1 MDTSR
6 STVTKPINSKRKSTT
21 NNPKTI
27 LFRKYTAKGTT
38 CLESAINDLVARVRL
53 DRLDYSEFLAN
64 KMKYSQPVPSRKP
77 QKRKLIH
84 QMNANL
90 KRIRMNHDIIENSK
104 KMRMSMNSMNVK
116 MKTKPFKTNSVTA
129 DLNTDTNKHHFN
141 GDKRQIAISSP
152 RVRKPNPKFQD
163 FITSSQI
170 RFNSTAADK
179 QVKEKADVSVAKPKS
194 KLLKTAISI
203 PEKDPL
209 ELMNSNSAGDDVVRS
224 FLPVIDIPKV
234 LYDFDSSPE
243 TDEDPMMNNSKANE
257 SPSHTLPQN
266 QEQTDKILK
275 TQSVTPN
282 PSKLNKVDA
291 SQLMSPT
298 QLTTNT
304 SIILAPHTVTPV
316 LISPQ
321 VPLIIATN
329 FGAGLK
335 SISTPVIKDVSG
347 TDVKSVFNN
356 GTQKKQPIQLPKSP
370 LRTYA
375 DKKVIKKNIPL
386 EELKQ
391 PAKVPLKTYM
401 EKKSVKKNISPEA
414 IKKRDT
420 TRYYLVE
427 SEGVSNRTKT
437 SKANNVDF
445 NKLVRT
451 LKSVKLPAANW
462 KIRIVVSR
470 TQTITEVT
478 FTNKEVNERCV
489 KFSRFFTG
497 YVLTFG
503 KSVVQLIG
511 APNKITSYE
520 DVTTLLDIV
529 HNLALSDPVLQY
541 VGDKDK

>member
-6 STVTKPINSKRKSTT
+6 STVTKPINSKRKSTA

-53 DRLDYSEFLAN
+53 DRLDYSDFLAN
-64 KMKYSQPVPSRKP
+64 KMKYAQPVPSRKP

-90 KRIRMNHDIIENSK
+90 KRIRMNHNITENSNK
-104 KMRMSMNSMNVK
+104 IRMSMNSM
-116 MKTKPFKTNSVTA
+116 KTKPFKSNSVTSH
-129 DLNTDTNKHHFN
+129 LNTDTNKHHFN

-170 RFNSTAADK
+170 RFNSPAADK
-179 QVKEKADVSVAKPKS
+179 QVKEKADVSAAKPKS

-209 ELMNSNSAGDDVVRS
+209 ELMNSNSTEPTGDDVVRS

-234 LYDFDSSPE
+234 LYDSDSSAE
-243 TDEDPMMNNSKANE
+243 TDEDPMMNNSKANQ
-257 SPSHTLPQN
+257 SPSHALPQN
-266 QEQTDKILK
+266 QEETEKILN
-275 TQSVTPN
+275 TQSVTPS
-282 PSKLNKVDA
+282 PSKLNKVDP
-291 SQLMSPT
+291 SQLMPPT

-329 FGAGLK
+329 FGPGFK
-335 SISTPVIKDVSG
+335 SISTPITKDVSG
-347 TDVKSVFNN
+347 TDIKSVVNN
-356 GTQKKQPIQLPKSP
+356 GTQKKQSIQLPKSP

-375 DKKVIKKNIPL
+375 DKKIIKKNIPL

-391 PAKVPLKTYM
+391 PAKVPLKTYT
-401 EKKSVKKNISPEA
+401 EKKSVKKNITPEV
-414 IKKRDT
+414 IKKKDT
-420 TRYYLVE
+420 SRYYLVE

-437 SKANNVDF
+437 SKTNSVDF

-470 TQTITEVT
+470 SQTITEVT